1 MDSFLHTSERQG
13 VQKFVFFKDLTSC
26 LVKLENHTSNSCCWH
41 NIYVACLQHE
51 LKLSLSFNHN
61 TRRND
66 IIGKLHE
73 FGSQSVAVNALV
85 EPSTFLIG
93 WHFVVVSP
101 VLGPL
106 SPLRFTVFWYTDSL
120 CHHMCLFLCTAWLA
134 SRLLLKNPLFISVS
148 SALAVV
154 LAGEIVRIVD

>member
-13 VQKFVFFKDLTSC
+13 VQKFVFFFKDLTSC

-101 VLGPL
+101 VLGP
-106 SPLRFTVFWYTDSL
+106 
-120 CHHMCLFLCTAWLA
+120 
-134 SRLLLKNPLFISVS
+134 S
-148 SALAVV
+148 SAPTFYCYLIHWYSMPPYVFV
-154 LAGEIVRIVD
+154 LVYSMAGVQASPKKSSIYIGIISSGGCFSRGDC